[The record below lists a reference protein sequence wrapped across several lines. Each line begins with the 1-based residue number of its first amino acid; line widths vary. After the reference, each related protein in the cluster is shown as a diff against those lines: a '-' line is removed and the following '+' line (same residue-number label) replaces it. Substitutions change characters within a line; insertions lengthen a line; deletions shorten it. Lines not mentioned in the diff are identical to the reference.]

1 MKKKILS
8 SLVFVMMLLALT
20 GCGKE
25 ENKDLVCKS
34 EINQSG
40 IVIQMTAT
48 GSFGSKSEK
57 LNDFK
62 MEYFYDYTE
71 MFKQSGVEITE
82 DVAEEMKD
90 SIKEELEK
98 QFKTQKGI
106 EIKEIRNDGSKFYI
120 TITGDNEV
128 FKKEYTE
135 NFKKGGEFTY
145 DGFKSEYEGQ
155 GLTCE

>member
-62 MEYFYDYTE
+62 M
-71 MFKQSGVEITE
+71 
-82 DVAEEMKD
+82 
-90 SIKEELEK
+90 
-98 QFKTQKGI
+98 
-106 EIKEIRNDGSKFYI
+106 
-120 TITGDNEV
+120 
-128 FKKEYTE
+128 
-135 NFKKGGEFTY
+135 
-145 DGFKSEYEGQ
+145 
-155 GLTCE
+155 